1 MRLGWMVLAACHGDE
16 APVAPPAFATNV
28 AEARVVE
35 ELEADGRQYVRVVED
50 SFDFWASLPPSPDV
64 AVGDAL
70 WLGHGPEQKPFV
82 SPASGRRFD
91 AMIVIDD
98 VAVASEAELAAFT
111 VLAPPAGGRSIA
123 SVFAERAALAGA
135 TVKVRGRVVK
145 ASPNIFGTNW
155 YHLRDGT
162 GGEGTNDL
170 TVTSDAVFDVG
181 AIVVAEGP
189 LTVDKD
195 LGFGYRYDAIVEG
208 ATVVAAP

>member
-1 MRLGWMVLAACHGDE
+1 
-16 APVAPPAFATNV
+16 
-28 AEARVVE
+28 
-35 ELEADGRQYVRVVED
+35 
-50 SFDFWASLPPSPDV
+50 
-64 AVGDAL
+64 
-70 WLGHGPEQKPFV
+70 
-82 SPASGRRFD
+82 
-91 AMIVIDD
+91 MIVIDD

-170 TVTSDAVFDVG
+170 TVTSDVVFDVG